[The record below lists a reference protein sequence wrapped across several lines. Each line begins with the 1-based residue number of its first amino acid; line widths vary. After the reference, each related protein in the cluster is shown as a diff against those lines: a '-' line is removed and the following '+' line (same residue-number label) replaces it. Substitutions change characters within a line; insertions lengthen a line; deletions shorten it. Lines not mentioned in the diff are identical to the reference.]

1 MRSHSKQEG
10 GVLVLVLMVVA
21 LILSIGVQS
30 VDKIHFSFNQVVKS
44 LKDDQSYW
52 YALGLESA
60 ATNFLIKRNIEKQ
73 SSKPLMLD
81 NEVPFIRLGVKGAVI
96 EGSLKDLSA
105 CFNLNSL
112 VRFDDNGDRL
122 VINNQGLI
130 LYRNLLLSL
139 EVDNFLLE
147 NLIYGL
153 LDWIDSDNSSIN
165 MYGAEDDFY
174 TRLDRPYWT
183 ANQLLNNELEL
194 ANIKNYNTDIL
205 KKILP
210 FVCVLPESGISSI
223 NINTIPKNKPEIL
236 MMLFG
241 KNLPRESALQVLNDR
256 PSEGYLTIEEFVAH
270 PALEELIESGS
281 VKSYLA
287 LNSNYYLLNSKIISN
302 SHTFIMNSSLQLLD
316 SGEVK
321 VFKRELIF

>member
-81 NEVPFIRLGVKGAVI
+81 NEVPFIRLGMKGAVI

-210 FVCVLPESGISSI
+210 YVCVLPESGISSI

>member
-10 GVLVLVLMVVA
+10 GVLVLVLLVVA

-256 PSEGYLTIEEFVAH
+256 PSEGYLTIEEFVSH

-302 SHTFIMNSSLQLLD
+302 NHTFIMNSSLKLLD
-316 SGEVK
+316 SGQVK

>member
-52 YALGLESA
+52 YALGLEST

-81 NEVPFIRLGVKGAVI
+81 NEVPFISLGIKGAVI

-130 LYRNLLLSL
+130 LYRNL
-139 EVDNFLLE
+139 
-147 NLIYGL
+147 
-153 LDWIDSDNSSIN
+153 
-165 MYGAEDDFY
+165 
-174 TRLDRPYWT
+174 
-183 ANQLLNNELEL
+183 
-194 ANIKNYNTDIL
+194 
-205 KKILP
+205 
-210 FVCVLPESGISSI
+210 
-223 NINTIPKNKPEIL
+223 
-236 MMLFG
+236 
-241 KNLPRESALQVLNDR
+241 
-256 PSEGYLTIEEFVAH
+256 
-270 PALEELIESGS
+270 
-281 VKSYLA
+281 
-287 LNSNYYLLNSKIISN
+287 
-302 SHTFIMNSSLQLLD
+302 
-316 SGEVK
+316 
-321 VFKRELIF
+321 

>member
-10 GVLVLVLMVVA
+10 GVLVLVLLVVA

-52 YALGLESA
+52 YALGLEST
-60 ATNFLIKRNIEKQ
+60 ATNFLIKQIVEKQ

-302 SHTFIMNSSLQLLD
+302 NHTFIMNSSLKLLD
-316 SGEVK
+316 SGQVK

>member
-10 GVLVLVLMVVA
+10 GVLVLVLLVVA

>member
-1 MRSHSKQEG
+1 MRSHSKEEG
-10 GVLVLVLMVVA
+10 GVLVLVLLVVA

-30 VDKIHFSFNQVVKS
+30 VDKIHFSFNQVIKS

-52 YALGLESA
+52 YALGLEST
-60 ATNFLIKRNIEKQ
+60 ATNFLIEQIVEKQ
-73 SSKPLMLD
+73 SSKPLMFD
-81 NEVPFIRLGVKGAVI
+81 NEVPFIRLSMKGAVI

-112 VRFDDNGDRL
+112 VRRDDKGSSF
-122 VINNQGLI
+122 VINNEGLI

-153 LDWIDSDNSSIN
+153 LDWVDSDNSLIN

-174 TRLDRPYWT
+174 TRLDSPYWS
-183 ANQLLNNELEL
+183 ANQLLSNELEL
-194 ANIKNYNTDIL
+194 ANIKNYNTDVL

-210 FVCVLPESGISSI
+210 YVCALPESGISSI
-223 NINTIPKNKPEIL
+223 NVNTIPKNKPEIL

-241 KNLPRESALQVLNDR
+241 ENLPRETALQVLNDR
-256 PSEGYLTIEEFVAH
+256 PSEGYLTIEEFISH
-270 PALEELIESGS
+270 PALEELIISGS
-281 VKSYLA
+281 VKSYLK
-287 LNSNYYLLNSKIISN
+287 LNSDYYLLNSKITSN
-302 SHTFIMNSSLQLLD
+302 DHTFIMNSSLKLLET
-316 SGEVK
+316 GEVK